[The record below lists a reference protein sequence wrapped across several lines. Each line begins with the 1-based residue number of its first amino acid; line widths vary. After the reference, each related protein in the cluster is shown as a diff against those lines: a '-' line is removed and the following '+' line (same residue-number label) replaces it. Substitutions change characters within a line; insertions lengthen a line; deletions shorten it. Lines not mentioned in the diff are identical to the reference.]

1 MTQSDKLF
9 SREFVILGSLFFIAS
24 AVMAIFFQLQQY
36 LASLGIDPNWFGF
49 IIGAD
54 SLAALFLQPL
64 LSPFLHS
71 GNARKWM
78 LIGLSAMIAALFL
91 YRPAVAIMPLV
102 AVRMLTG
109 AGFICFVSAMTAMIV
124 DYIPAQKSGQAFGYL
139 SLTRLL
145 PYALIPPF
153 VGSLSSLS
161 GGFSTMLM
169 YSACFIALSL
179 SLLFL
184 VKSPAKTTG
193 ETNRKKQRFTGR
205 EVLEDIKDRNIV
217 ILFLVNL
224 LLYSGYTAVFFFLK
238 DYGIRIGIAN
248 PGIFFTIA
256 TTAMIGIRLLSG
268 TLFDK
273 LDKVSLTAWSLTGL
287 AVCYA
292 LLSHTD
298 GHALFYT
305 LALFFGIGWGIVMPL
320 LNALMFDLSQPRF
333 RGFNLNLSLVFM
345 QGSFFIGPF
354 MGGFVMTT
362 FGYKGLFYLCG
373 TLSVI
378 TAGLT
383 WLITHNITNN
393 TGGNHGSRKI

>member
-1 MTQSDKLF
+1 MAQSEKLF
-9 SREFVILGSLFFIAS
+9 SREFIILGGLFFITS
-24 AVMAIFFQLQQY
+24 AVMAVFFQFQQY
-36 LASLGIDPNWFGF
+36 LVSLGIDPGWFGF

-78 LIGLSAMIAALFL
+78 LIGLIGMITALVL
-91 YRPAVAIMPLV
+91 YRSAVTILPLV

-109 AGFICFVSAMTAMIV
+109 AGFICFVSAMMAMIV
-124 DYIPAQKSGQAFGYL
+124 NYIPTQKSGQAFGYF
-139 SLTRLL
+139 SLTRLM
-145 PYALIPPF
+145 PYAMIPPF
-153 VGSLSSLS
+153 VGYLSVIS
-161 GGFSTMLM
+161 GGFTVMLI
-169 YSACFIALSL
+169 YSACFIVLSL
-179 SLLFL
+179 SLLL
-184 VKSPAKTTG
+184 LIKSPAKIIDK
-193 ETNRKKQRFTGR
+193 TNRKKQGFTGR
-205 EVLEDIKDRNIV
+205 EVLEDIKDRNVV

-238 DYGIRIGIAN
+238 DYGIKIGIAN

-256 TTAMIGIRLLSG
+256 TAAMIGIRLLSG

-273 LDKVSLTAWSLTGL
+273 LNKVSLAAWSLTGL
-287 AVCYA
+287 TVCYVA
-292 LLSHTD
+292 LAHTHSR
-298 GHALFYT
+298 GLFY
-305 LALFFGIGWGIVMPL
+305 ALSLLFGIGWGIVMPL

-362 FGYKGLFYLCG
+362 SGYRGLFYLCG
-373 TLSVI
+373 ILSII

-383 WLITHNITNN
+383 WLISYKMTNN
-393 TGGNHGSRKI
+393 NGGNHDS

>member
-1 MTQSDKLF
+1 
-9 SREFVILGSLFFIAS
+9 
-24 AVMAIFFQLQQY
+24 
-36 LASLGIDPNWFGF
+36 
-49 IIGAD
+49 
-54 SLAALFLQPL
+54 
-64 LSPFLHS
+64 
-71 GNARKWM
+71 M

-91 YRPAVAIMPLV
+91 YRPAVTIMPLV

-109 AGFICFVSAMTAMIV
+109 AGFICFVSAMTAVIV

-145 PYALIPPF
+145 PYALIPPL

-179 SLLFL
+179 SLLFF

-205 EVLEDIKDRNIV
+205 EVLEDIKDRNII

-273 LDKVSLTAWSLTGL
+273 PDKVSLTAWSLTGL

-298 GHALFYT
+298 GRALFYT

-333 RGFNLNLSLVFM
+333 RGLNLNLSLVFM

-373 TLSVI
+373 TLSII

-383 WLITHNITNN
+383 WLISHNITNN